1 MMKYNIVCLF
11 YYIILICLL
20 CLLLCNIFK
29 ASIIKYVLIILFFY
43 IFSLGSAF
51 MLSITLLLI
60 YEDIKQL

>member
-1 MMKYNIVCLF
+1 MMKYNIICF
-11 YYIILICLL
+11 FCYIILISLL

-29 ASIIKYVLIILFFY
+29 TSIIKYVLVILFFY

-60 YEDIKQL
+60 YEVKQ